1 MSRALAGD
9 DSETWLGYCA
19 SPHVAAVTVTVTE
32 AGYLRG
38 AGGGLDRDNPTVVA
52 EIDALRSRSSTGIRS
67 APGKLVAGLAAR
79 RAADARPLILVPCD
93 NPPGNG
99 AIVARVVHDLA
110 EAVDP
115 TLTAWI
121 ESSLSTVTTMVDR
134 ITPRTSP
141 DDSRAVEEA
150 TGRSD
155 LAPVAT
161 EPVHEW
167 VLSGDFMAGRPQWQ
181 HSGATFTDDILPFE
195 HRKLWL
201 LGGGHSLLACAG
213 SIRGHGTVAAAVADD
228 TCRSWLQQWW
238 SGSPTR
244 GSGTSWTRSPPTAR
258 RSCRYGSCRHCGGN
272 GSRAACHR
280 AGAVRVLAAWLCT
293 LRGLGAPVDDA
304 RPEEMVPLARGDSR
318 RRRAECWTSSTRRSR
333 TMTSS
338 PPP

>member
-1 MSRALAGD
+1 VSRALAGD
-9 DSETWLGYCA
+9 DSETWL
-19 SPHVAAVTVTVTE
+19 
-32 AGYLRG
+32 
-38 AGGGLDRDNPTVVA
+38 
-52 EIDALRSRSSTGIRS
+52 
-67 APGKLVAGLAAR
+67 
-79 RAADARPLILVPCD
+79 
-93 NPPGNG
+93 
-99 AIVARVVHDLA
+99 
-110 EAVDP
+110 
-115 TLTAWI
+115 
-121 ESSLSTVTTMVDR
+121 SSLSTVTTMVDR

-238 SGSPTR
+238 AEASAYIDL
-244 GSGTSWTRSPPTAR
+244 PPDDVDA
-258 RSCRYGSCRHCGGN
+258 Y
-272 GSRAACHR
+272 RAALLERCQPADPAPAGPDRHPRLAEAAGTDPADTAAGTGAGPHATGR
-280 AGAVRVLAAWLCT
+280 APSGCSLPGC
-293 LRGLGAPVDDA
+293 A
-304 RPEEMVPLARGDSR
+304 R
-318 RRRAECWTSSTRRSR
+318 
-333 TMTSS
+333 
-338 PPP
+338 